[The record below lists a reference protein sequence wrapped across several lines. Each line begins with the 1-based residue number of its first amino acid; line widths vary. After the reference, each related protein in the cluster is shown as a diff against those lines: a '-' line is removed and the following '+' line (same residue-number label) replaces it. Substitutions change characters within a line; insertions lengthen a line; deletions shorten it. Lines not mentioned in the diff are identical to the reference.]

1 MQTDPSSLSSQSST
15 GERRQRNRKRSKR
28 RGIYCPIH
36 TCYLDSVSP
45 KYPLFA
51 DQAGQ
56 LQQRGISRKHAQLL
70 IADQTAVPLQGEWL
84 EAFWC
89 EHCQKTKWY
98 RVRKRESTYEIAI
111 APPELWR
118 SVSGVI
124 DPYGNPSV
132 SEFTRRQA
140 RMLRYV

>member
-1 MQTDPSSLSSQSST
+1 MGDQPK
-15 GERRQRNRKRSKR
+15 RNRKRSKR
-28 RGIYCPIH
+28 RSIYCPIH
-36 TCYLDSVSP
+36 ACYLDSVSP

-56 LQQRGISRKHAQLL
+56 LQQRGMSRKNAQLL
-70 IADQTAVPLQGEWL
+70 IADQTAVPLPGEWL

-89 EHCQKTKWY
+89 EHCQRTKWY
-98 RVRKRESTYEIAI
+98 RVRKLENSYEVSI

-132 SEFTRRQA
+132 SEFTRKQA
-140 RMLRYV
+140 RMLKYV

>member
-1 MQTDPSSLSSQSST
+1 MQTNSASLSSESHTQ
-15 GERRQRNRKRSKR
+15 ERRQRNRKRSKR

-36 TCYLDSVSP
+36 ACYLDSVSP

-51 DQAGQ
+51 DQVGQ
-56 LQQRGISRKHAQLL
+56 LRQRGFSRKNAQLL
-70 IADQTAVPLQGEWL
+70 ITDRTAVSLPGEWL

-89 EHCQKTKWY
+89 EHCQRTKWY
-98 RVRKRESTYEIAI
+98 RVRKLNGAYEVSI

-132 SEFTRRQA
+132 SEFTKRQA
-140 RMLRYV
+140 RMLRYQ

>member
-1 MQTDPSSLSSQSST
+1 MQTEPPSLSSELYTQ
-15 GERRQRNRKRSKR
+15 ERRKRNRKRSKR

-36 TCYLDSVSP
+36 ACYLDSVSP

-51 DQAGQ
+51 DQPGQ
-56 LQQRGISRKHAQLL
+56 LQQRGISRKNAQLL

-89 EHCQKTKWY
+89 ESCQRTKWY
-98 RVRKRESTYEIAI
+98 RVRKLESSYDVSL

-140 RMLRYV
+140 RMLKYV